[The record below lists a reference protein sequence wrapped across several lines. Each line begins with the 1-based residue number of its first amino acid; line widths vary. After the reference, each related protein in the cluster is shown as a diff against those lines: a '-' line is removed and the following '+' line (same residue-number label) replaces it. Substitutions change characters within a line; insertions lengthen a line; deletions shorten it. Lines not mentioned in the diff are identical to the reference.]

1 MEPDM
6 ETSQTQQLPEQML
19 GQMLR
24 AGPTAAA
31 RQVENDPEVALS
43 QARTRA
49 LEKMEQMPADVPAK
63 ERLRQLARALHARM
77 AKKRAEETNPS
88 DPRQVLRLVTR
99 WGRPEKIC
107 HRLSDVLH
115 ESVSLRLENGDRCEY
130 PAETGREAARRLQRF
145 AEGEQPRKIAEI
157 GDVLGRRIDLGRPI
171 PMPDG
176 PAITLSFLSHDRT
189 HDCHD
194 QPKPNSKERDNST
207 DARRPGRP
215 ARRG

>member
-1 MEPDM
+1 M
-6 ETSQTQQLPEQML
+6 ETANQTEKLPEEML

-31 RQVENDPEVALS
+31 RQVESDPEIALS
-43 QARTRA
+43 QARTKA

-63 ERLRQLARALHARM
+63 RRLRQLARALHARM
-77 AKKRAEETNPS
+77 AKKRVEETNPS

-99 WGRPEKIC
+99 WGRPQKIC

-115 ESVSLRLENGDRCEY
+115 ESVSLRLKNGDRCQY

-145 AEGEQPRKIAEI
+145 AEGKQPRKIAEI

-171 PMPDG
+171 PLPDG

-194 QPKPNSKERDNST
+194 RPEPSVSNDNPA
-207 DARRPGRP
+207 DARKPRGP
-215 ARRG
+215 ARRS

>member
-1 MEPDM
+1 M
-6 ETSQTQQLPEQML
+6 ETANQTEKLPEEML

-31 RQVENDPEVALS
+31 RQVESDPEVALS
-43 QARTRA
+43 QARTKA

-63 ERLRQLARALHARM
+63 GRLRQLARALHARM
-77 AKKRAEETNPS
+77 AKKRVEETNPS

-115 ESVSLRLENGDRCEY
+115 ENVSLDLENGDRCQY

-171 PMPDG
+171 PLPDG

-194 QPKPNSKERDNST
+194 RPDPNSAEHDNPA
-207 DARRPGRP
+207 DARKPRGL
-215 ARRG
+215 ARRS

>member
-6 ETSQTQQLPEQML
+6 ETSQTTKLPEQML

-31 RQVENDPEVALS
+31 RQVENDPEIALS
-43 QARTRA
+43 QARAKA

-88 DPRQVLRLVTR
+88 DPRQVLRLLVD

-115 ESVSLRLENGDRCEY
+115 ESVSLRLKNGDRCEY
-130 PAETGREAARRLQRF
+130 PAETGREAARRLRRF

-157 GDVLGRRIDLGRPI
+157 GDVLARRIDLGRPI
-171 PMPDG
+171 PLADG

-194 QPKPNSKERDNST
+194 RPKPNSTEPDSPA
-207 DARRPGRP
+207 DARGARGP